1 MRAQQNSDD
10 PPKAQTPSAAAAD
23 RPGALDV
30 DEYPSLASAN
40 YGLSLLFSAYVLS
53 FLDRQI
59 LSLLVGPIRET
70 LEISDSQYGL
80 LMGVSFAL
88 MYAVAGLPL
97 GRLADR
103 FSRRAIISGSVLFWS
118 LATCAGGLSK
128 NFAQLF
134 ASRMGVGAGEAGLAP
149 AAYSL
154 IADSFRPQHFGYAM
168 ATYKLGVKIGGGLA
182 LLIGGVLYDY
192 YAGLDELVVPV
203 FGVLLPWQATIISV
217 GLPGVLLSMLL
228 LTIPEPT
235 RKGVPAS
242 VAGAAQAQPFP
253 MKVVLGYLWIR
264 RAMYVNLFLGSSML
278 AMAGY
283 GNAAWY
289 PEFLSRVYGLSKSDI
304 GLYYGSIMMVGG
316 SIGVMGAAWV
326 AQRLL
331 ARGHTD
337 GYVRTIFYAALIA
350 IPFVVGAPLAG
361 SPTLTFLLLGPGM
374 VLSAAYIGVMA
385 ASFSLITPNRMRG
398 QATAIYIF
406 CTSILGMAV
415 GISCVAWFTDYVY
428 RSDELLH
435 YSLATTNAIFYP
447 AAALLF
453 WRCMPAYRR
462 VVMEAEKGW
471 DL

>member
-1 MRAQQNSDD
+1 MDKQSTAVDLDD
-10 PPKAQTPSAAAAD
+10 
-23 RPGALDV
+23 
-30 DEYPSLASAN
+30 YPTLASAN

-70 LEISDSQYGL
+70 LEITDSQYGL
-80 LMGVSFAL
+80 LMGSSFAI

-97 GRLADR
+97 GRMADR
-103 FSRRAIISGSVLFWS
+103 YSRRAIIAGSVLFWS

-128 NFAQLF
+128 SFGQLF
-134 ASRMGVGAGEAGLAP
+134 VSRMGVGAGEAGLTP

-154 IADSFRPQHFGYAM
+154 ISDSFRPKHFGYAM

-192 YAGLDELVVPV
+192 YNSLDVLEFPII
-203 FGVLLPWQATIISV
+203 GELLPWQATIISV
-217 GLPGVLLSMLL
+217 GLPGLLLSLLL

-235 RKGVPAS
+235 RKGVPMS
-242 VAGAAQAQPFP
+242 VAGAGGDAEPFP
-253 MKVVLGYLWIR
+253 LRVVLGYLWQR
-264 RAMYVNLFLGSSML
+264 KGMYANLFLGSSML

-289 PEFLSRVYGLSKSDI
+289 PEFLTRVYGMSKSDI
-304 GLYYGSIMMVGG
+304 GLYYGTIMMVGG
-316 SIGVMGAAWV
+316 SLGVMGAAWV
-326 AQRLL
+326 AQRMV

-337 GYVRTIFYAALIA
+337 GFVRTVFYASILA

-361 SPTLTFLLLGPGM
+361 SPALTFLLLGPGM
-374 VLSAAYIGVMA
+374 VLGAAYIGVLA
-385 ASFSLITPNRMRG
+385 ASFTLLTPNRMRG

-406 CTSILGMAV
+406 STSILGMAV
-415 GISCVAWFTDYVY
+415 GISCVAWFTDYVFKN
-428 RSDELLH
+428 DLLLH
-435 YSLATTNAIFYP
+435 YSLATTNAILYP
-447 AAALLF
+447 AAAFLF

-462 VVMEAEKGW
+462 VVVEAEEGW
-471 DL
+471 KI

>member
-1 MRAQQNSDD
+1 MNTQQTLDAAQDD
-10 PPKAQTPSAAAAD
+10 DK
-23 RPGALDV
+23 
-30 DEYPSLASAN
+30 YPSLARAN

-70 LEISDSQYGL
+70 LAISDSQYAL
-80 LMGVSFAL
+80 LMGSSFAL

-103 FSRRAIISGSVLFWS
+103 YSRRAIIAGSVLFWS

-128 NFAQLF
+128 NFVQLF

-154 IADSFRPQHFGYAM
+154 IADSFRPKHFGYAM

-182 LLIGGVLYDY
+182 LVIGGVLYDY
-192 YAGLDELVVPV
+192 YASLPVLEFPLV
-203 FGVLLPWQATIISV
+203 GALLPWQATIISV
-217 GLPGVLLSMLL
+217 GLPGVLLSLLL
-228 LTIPEPT
+228 LTIPEPS
-235 RKGVPAS
+235 RKGL
-242 VAGAAQAQPFP
+242 VAVRKDSPDATADEQFS
-253 MKVVLGYLWIR
+253 MRVVLSFLWQR
-264 RAMYVNLFLGSSML
+264 RSMYVNLFLGSSML

-289 PEFLSRVYGLSKSDI
+289 PEFLSRIYDMSKSDI
-304 GLYYGSIMMVGG
+304 GLYYGTIMMVGG

-331 ARGHTD
+331 AKGHTD

-361 SPTLTFLLLGPGM
+361 SPTLTFLLLAPGM
-374 VLSAAYIGVMA
+374 VLGAAYIGVMA

-406 CTSILGMAV
+406 CTSILGMAF
-415 GISCVAWFTDYVY
+415 GISIVAWFTDYVFQ
-428 RSDELLH
+428 SDALLH
-435 YSLATTNAIFYP
+435 YSLSATNAIFYP
-447 AAALLF
+447 AAAWLM
-453 WRCMPAYRR
+453 WRCMPAYRQ
-462 VVMEAEKGW
+462 VVVEAEKGW
-471 DL
+471 QY

>member
-1 MRAQQNSDD
+1 MNKQ
-10 PPKAQTPSAAAAD
+10 SATI
-23 RPGALDV
+23 DV
-30 DEYPSLASAN
+30 DNYPTLANAN

-70 LEISDSQYGL
+70 LVITDSQYAL
-80 LMGVSFAL
+80 LMGSSFAI

-103 FSRRAIISGSVLFWS
+103 FSRRAIIAGSVLFWS

-128 NFAQLF
+128 SFGQLF

-154 IADSFRPQHFGYAM
+154 ISDSFRPQHFGYAM
-168 ATYKLGVKIGGGLA
+168 ATYKLGVKVGGGLA
-182 LLIGGVLYDY
+182 LVIGGVLYDY
-192 YAGLDELVVPV
+192 YDGLDTLVFPII
-203 FGVLLPWQATIISV
+203 GELLPWQATIISV

-235 RKGVPAS
+235 RKGVPKS
-242 VAGAAQAQPFP
+242 VTGSGQTAEPFP
-253 MKVVLGYLWIR
+253 MNVVLRYLWQR
-264 RAMYVNLFLGSSML
+264 KRMYVNLFLGSSML

-289 PEFLSRVYGLSKSDI
+289 PEFLTRVYGMSKSNI
-304 GLYYGSIMMVGG
+304 GLYYGTIMMVGG
-316 SIGVMGAAWV
+316 SLGVMGAAWI
-326 AQRLL
+326 AQRMVLG
-331 ARGHTD
+331 GHTD
-337 GYVRTIFYAALIA
+337 GFVRTVFYAALLA

-361 SPTLTFLLLGPGM
+361 SPVFTFLLLGPGM
-374 VLSAAYIGVMA
+374 VLSAAYIGVLA
-385 ASFSLITPNRMRG
+385 ASFTLITPNRMRG
-398 QATAIYIF
+398 QTTAIYIF

-415 GISCVAWFTDYVY
+415 GISCVAWFTDYVFK
-428 RSDELLH
+428 SDELLH

-447 AAALLF
+447 TAAFLF
-453 WRCMPAYRR
+453 WRCMPAFRQI
-462 VVMEAEKGW
+462 VVEAEKGW
-471 DL
+471 EV

>member
-1 MRAQQNSDD
+1 MNTQSTAI
-10 PPKAQTPSAAAAD
+10 
-23 RPGALDV
+23 DV
-30 DEYPSLASAN
+30 DDYPTLASAN
-40 YGLSLLFSAYVLS
+40 YGLALLFSAYVLS

-70 LEISDSQYGL
+70 LEITDSQYGL
-80 LMGVSFAL
+80 LMGSSFAI

-103 FSRRAIISGSVLFWS
+103 FSRRAIIAGSVLFWS

-128 NFAQLF
+128 SFAQLF

-154 IADSFRPQHFGYAM
+154 ISDSFRPKHFGYAM
-168 ATYKLGVKIGGGLA
+168 ATYKLGVKMGGGLA

-192 YAGLDELVVPV
+192 YASLDTLVFPII
-203 FGVLLPWQATIISV
+203 GELLPWQATIISV
-217 GLPGVLLSMLL
+217 GLPGVLLSLLL

-235 RKGVPAS
+235 RKGVPTS
-242 VAGAAQAQPFP
+242 VTGAGGDAEPFP
-253 MKVVLGYLWIR
+253 MPVVVGYLWQR
-264 RAMYVNLFLGSSML
+264 KRMYVNLFLGSSML

-289 PEFLSRVYGLSKSDI
+289 PEFLTRVYGMSKSDI
-304 GLYYGSIMMVGG
+304 GLYYGTIMMVGG
-316 SIGVMGAAWV
+316 SLGVMGAAWV
-326 AQRLL
+326 AQRMV
-331 ARGHTD
+331 AGGHTD
-337 GYVRTIFYAALIA
+337 GFVRTVFYASIIA

-361 SPTLTFLLLGPGM
+361 SPALTFLLLGPGM
-374 VLSAAYIGVMA
+374 VLSAAYIGVLA
-385 ASFSLITPNRMRG
+385 ASFTLITPNRMRG

-406 CTSILGMAV
+406 STSILGMAV
-415 GISCVAWFTDYVY
+415 GISCVAWFTDYVFMN
-428 RSDELLH
+428 DELLH

-447 AAALLF
+447 TSAVLF

-462 VVMEAEKGW
+462 VAAEAEEGW
-471 DL
+471 KI

>member
-1 MRAQQNSDD
+1 VNEQQI
-10 PPKAQTPSAAAAD
+10 ATA
-23 RPGALDV
+23 
-30 DEYPSLASAN
+30 EYPSLARAN
-40 YGLSLLFSAYVLS
+40 YGLSLLFAAYVLS

-70 LEISDSQYGL
+70 LNITDSQYAL
-80 LMGVSFAL
+80 LMGSSFAL

-103 FSRRAIISGSVLFWS
+103 FSRRVIIAGSVLFWS
-118 LATCAGGLSK
+118 LATCAGGLAK

-182 LLIGGVLYDY
+182 LVIGGVLYDY
-192 YAGLDELVVPV
+192 YASLEVLEFPIIGA
-203 FGVLLPWQATIISV
+203 LLPWQATIISV
-217 GLPGVLLSMLL
+217 GLPGVLLSLLL
-228 LTIPEPT
+228 LTIPEPP
-235 RKGVPAS
+235 RKGV
-242 VAGAAQAQPFP
+242 VATKDRAEDETFP
-253 MKVVLGYLWIR
+253 MRVVLEFLWQRRGMYL
-264 RAMYVNLFLGSSML
+264 NLFLGSSML

-289 PEFLSRVYGLSKSDI
+289 PEFLTRIYGMTKSDI
-304 GLYYGSIMMVGG
+304 GLYYGTIMMVDG

-326 AQRLL
+326 AQRFL
-331 ARGHTD
+331 ALGHTD

-361 SPTLTFLLLGPGM
+361 SPTLTFLLLAPGM
-374 VLSAAYIGVMA
+374 VLGAAYIGVMA

-406 CTSILGMAV
+406 CTSILGMAF
-415 GISCVAWFTDYVY
+415 GISIVAWFTDYVF
-428 RSDELLH
+428 RSDALLH
-435 YSLATTNAIFYP
+435 YSLAATNAVFYP
-447 AAALLF
+447 VAAWLM
-453 WRCMPAYRR
+453 WRCMPAYRG
-462 VVMEAEKGW
+462 VVVEAEQGW
-471 DL
+471 QAGFTSLPAKPTD

>member
-1 MRAQQNSDD
+1 M
-10 PPKAQTPSAAAAD
+10 
-23 RPGALDV
+23 DV
-30 DEYPSLASAN
+30 DDYPTLASAN

-70 LEISDSQYGL
+70 LEITDSQYGL
-80 LMGVSFAL
+80 LMGSSFAI

-103 FSRRAIISGSVLFWS
+103 FSRRVIIAGSVLFWS

-128 NFAQLF
+128 SFTQLF

-154 IADSFRPQHFGYAM
+154 ISDSFRPKHFGYAM

-192 YAGLDELVVPV
+192 YNSIDLLAFPIIGE
-203 FGVLLPWQATIISV
+203 LLPWQATIISV
-217 GLPGVLLSMLL
+217 GLPGVLLSLLL

-242 VAGAAQAQPFP
+242 VAGATENAEPFP
-253 MKVVLGYLWIR
+253 MSVVLRYLWQR
-264 RAMYVNLFLGSSML
+264 KRMYVNLFLGSSML

-289 PEFLSRVYGLSKSDI
+289 PEFLTRVYDMSKSEI
-304 GLYYGSIMMVGG
+304 GLYYGSIMIVGG
-316 SIGVMGAAWV
+316 SLGVMGAAWV
-326 AQRLL
+326 AQRLV
-331 ARGHTD
+331 AGGHTD
-337 GYVRTIFYAALIA
+337 GFVRTVFYAALLA

-361 SPTLTFLLLGPGM
+361 SPALTFLLLGPGM
-374 VLSAAYIGVMA
+374 VLSAAYIGVLA
-385 ASFSLITPNRMRG
+385 ASFTLITPNRMRG
-398 QATAIYIF
+398 QTTAIYIF

-428 RSDELLH
+428 KNDELLH

-453 WRCMPAYRR
+453 RRCMPAFRR
-462 VVMEAEKGW
+462 VAVEAEEGW
-471 DL
+471 KI